1 MLFGLGIESDNEHAY
16 LIENSFDATPN
27 LQARRR
33 QSADIKLG
41 QCIAFLFF
49 MVIIAA
55 STELGRSKPQEKNIN
70 VDRHNNTW
78 PTDTHLH
85 PSSNNDLKLA
95 LLLSFPNSG
104 TSYTLK
110 NTRRVSNTS
119 TASNYCENNLEA
131 IPVFANRTH
140 GPHIIHESSPHKFP
154 LHYILTK
161 THCFHCIECHPSEY
175 MITTKMFQERC
186 LTDCVHTIEDNKLY
200 EHYSLSTVGKF
211 VHLIRNPFDNI
222 VSRFHLHKKQLLR
235 RISGDSVEYSFNV
248 TEFRSY
254 CKEQDAMFDAE
265 ERKSWK
271 NVELQTIA
279 THVLCHADWFRWVH
293 WHNHAFHMSRRHR
306 TNISTLVLHYD
317 DYRSEFNQTV
327 QRLLDFL
334 NMTWVQ
340 PPVDFY
346 WKDYSEYYT
355 KEERK
360 AAQKFVSL
368 IASNDTLREISR
380 YGFN

>member
-1 MLFGLGIESDNEHAY
+1 MIFGLGIESDNELAY
-16 LIENSFDATPN
+16 LIDDGFDATSN
-27 LQARRR
+27 LQEARR
-33 QSADIKLG
+33 QPADIKLG
-41 QCIAFLFF
+41 QFIAFLLF
-49 MVIIAA
+49 MVITAA
-55 STELGRSKPQEKNIN
+55 STELGRPKPHSSN

-78 PTDTHLH
+78 PTDSNLH
-85 PSSNNDLKLA
+85 QNSNNGLKLA

-119 TASNYCENNLEA
+119 TASNYCGKNLEA
-131 IPVFANRTH
+131 LPVFSNRTH
-140 GPHIIHESSPHKFP
+140 GPHIIPESSPHNFP

-175 MITTKMFQERC
+175 MISVKTFQERC
-186 LTDCVHTIEDNKLY
+186 LTECVHTIEDNKIY

-211 VHLIRNPFDNI
+211 VHLIRSPFDNI
-222 VSRFHLHKKQLLR
+222 VSRFRLHRKQLLQ
-235 RISGDSVEYSFNV
+235 ISGDPVEHSFNA

-254 CKEQDAMFDAE
+254 CKEQDDMFDKE

-279 THVLCHADWFRWVH
+279 TRVLCHADWFRWVH
-293 WHNHAFHMSRRHR
+293 WHNHAFEMSRRHR
-306 TNISTLVLHYD
+306 TNIPTFVLHYD

-346 WKDYSEYYT
+346 WKDYSDYYT
-355 KEERK
+355 EEERQ
-360 AAQKFVSL
+360 AALRFVSL
-368 IASNDTLREISR
+368 IASNDTLGEIKR
-380 YGFN
+380 YGFY